1 MSGSQDLLLI
11 PGLLCTAELYAPQV
25 AALSS
30 VVGVHVANHTMADSM
45 PAIAATI
52 LAAAPARFALC
63 GLSMGGYL
71 ALEIMRQAPERVT
84 RLALLDTNAKA
95 DTPERTQI
103 RRAQVATAEKE
114 GFGPGLKTLVPL
126 LIHPRRLSDAALVGT
141 IERMTLQTGVTHFAR
156 QQSAIS
162 GRPDGRPGLAAIKVP
177 TLVLVGREDI
187 LTPVA
192 DAEEI
197 ARGIAGSKLVIV
209 EDCGHLS
216 TLEQPSV
223 VTAALRTWLGVQ

>member
-11 PGLLCTAELYAPQV
+11 PGLLCTAELYAPQM
-25 AALSS
+25 AALSA
-30 VVGVHVANHTMADSM
+30 VARVHVANHTTADSM

-52 LAAAPARFALC
+52 LAAAPAKFALC

-71 ALEIMRQAPERVT
+71 ALEIMRQAPDRVT
-84 RLALLDTNAKA
+84 QLALLDTNAKA
-95 DTPERTQI
+95 DTPERIQI

-162 GRPDGRPGLAAIKVP
+162 GRPDGRPGLPAIKVP

-216 TLEQPSV
+216 TLEQPV
-223 VTAALRTWLGVQ
+223 AVTAALRTWLGVQ

>member
-1 MSGSQDLLLI
+1 VV
-11 PGLLCTAELYAPQV
+11 ELTSV
-25 AALSS
+25 AR
-30 VVGVHVANHTMADSM
+30 VHVADHTTANSM
-45 PAIAATI
+45 SAIAATI

-71 ALEIMRQAPERVT
+71 ALEIMRHAPERVT
-84 RLALLDTNAKA
+84 RLALLDTNARA
-95 DTPERTQI
+95 DTPERVQI
-103 RRAQVATAEKE
+103 RRAQVATAETE
-114 GFGPGLKTLVPL
+114 GFGPGLKTLTPL
-126 LIHPRRLSDAALVGT
+126 LIHPRRLSDAALVGS